1 MFTRSIYK
9 NYNLPGVNSGK
20 EILIN
25 AVSAEN
31 AILKL
36 ICH

>member
-9 NYNLPGVNSGK
+9 NYNLPGMNSGK

-25 AVSAEN
+25 TANEDN

-36 ICH
+36 I

>member
-1 MFTRSIYK
+1 MFIRSISE
-9 NYNLPGVNSGK
+9 NYNLPGMNSGK

-25 AVSAEN
+25 AVNEQN

-36 ICH
+36 FCH